1 MSTHF
6 QLGKIM
12 GGKER
17 FIGFDRANLVLL
29 SFTLDTLLSSRIS
42 LGDWKA
48 SDASVAAHLNNG
60 PQNSGD

>member
-1 MSTHF
+1 MA
-6 QLGKIM
+6 K
-12 GGKER
+12 KDEER

-42 LGDWKA
+42 LGA
-48 SDASVAAHLNNG
+48 ASVAALLNNG

>member
-1 MSTHF
+1 MA
-6 QLGKIM
+6 K
-12 GGKER
+12 KDEER

-42 LGDWKA
+42 LGDWKESA
-48 SDASVAAHLNNG
+48 ASVAALLNNG